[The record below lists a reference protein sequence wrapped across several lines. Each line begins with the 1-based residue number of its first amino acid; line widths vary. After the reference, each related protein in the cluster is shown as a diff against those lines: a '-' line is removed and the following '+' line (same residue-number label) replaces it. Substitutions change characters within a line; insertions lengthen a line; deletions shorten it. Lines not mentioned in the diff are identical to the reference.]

1 MCIGK
6 ILMSVSTFLN
16 RWLKRLYKLLAI
28 LLVAFAVSISL
39 LRLFLPY
46 AHNYRQTVEDYL
58 NNSYNSN
65 ISIGSLSMGWGQLG
79 PTLFT
84 QQVELLSNDNST
96 VYLDSL
102 AVELDFW
109 RSMRSGKL
117 VTQNFVISGAELVFE
132 QAALANSAAE
142 ISANEADNKDLITSL
157 SSILLEQISRFSIR
171 DSHVLYHTLA
181 GVRAFTINEMFWEN
195 ENDQHRANGT
205 IIVDGLSSNNLK
217 VLLDFRGPRF
227 DQLSGQ
233 AYLEANDI
241 DITPWL
247 GKLLAIKDANTHSAI
262 NFSAWLK
269 LNTGKPEFIQLAL
282 GDNEITWQHQGKAQK
297 FEIIGGD
304 IQINTFDKSAFN
316 IATSPLTV
324 KRNGTETNKI
334 SLMAK
339 VNGTHIDGYIN
350 AIELASFAGISPLL
364 VENVGLDK
372 LLLDLNAVGRFE
384 DIHFRSTADNFAIT
398 AAFSDVDSHFSQGI
412 PGIDNVSGELVYANN
427 QLQISLSA
435 VDGALDFDKHF
446 KYPIPYTRLTS
457 LINAKFSAD
466 DWTFSVENIVF
477 NSPQLSLNADV
488 KINRFKDQ
496 AITMSLLASA
506 SKGNAEFAE
515 YFYPHLLMG
524 EDLVNYLNGA
534 IVDGKVKQAL
544 VLFNGPLNSFP
555 FNHREGVFVVDAEL
569 SESTF
574 KFDPQWPAI
583 ENFAANLNFTNNSM
597 LITGREGILSSI
609 DITGVQAA
617 IAELTGS
624 QVLTVDADI
633 TQTEPELVRQLM
645 AASPMQKTIAVALE
659 QVVVSGAINGHF
671 SLTLPLNNPAAV
683 MAKGYV
689 EFKNNH
695 VALQAPRMDFS
706 QVNGRLDYHNDLITV
721 SGIEL
726 DWRGMPLT
734 MNVTAEQKPDLYNV
748 SIETLGQWQTS
759 QWQRQLPDELVKY
772 ADGKIDWQ
780 GTLSLNISDDNFNY
794 DYQVHTRLDEVN
806 LALPAPFSK
815 RIGEQVAVKIHAF
828 GNKLNS
834 TINADMGDE
843 LGFYALL
850 DHQQTRFSL
859 AHLVLGKQTLGSPIS
874 GFHITA
880 DLAQANYQQWQPLVL
895 DILAAVESTPDNLN
909 PSAVSSDIKLH
920 EQSLLSAP
928 DKIQGQIGKLMVYEK
943 NFQQVNFDFTPE
955 LDGWLLNINAK
966 ELKGS
971 AKFYPDWHQQGIDI
985 NADFVHLTRAKNELV
1000 PAESIEASIDNTLV
1014 NSTLVDSTSVDSTL
1028 VDKTVTGENLIAE
1041 AEVTEGKKSG
1051 STVSVK
1057 LAPTQAVEP
1066 AVGEVKQTQQTNTA
1080 TESELINS
1088 VEQPILP
1095 PIDTVSNAEF
1105 FANVPP
1111 LKVTCA
1117 SCQYDNYN
1125 FGEVSFTLERADEN
1139 TLLLKNFITKRG
1151 NNALAFNAQWQQ
1163 DNEGSNTRVT
1173 GTLATDDVAGEIAQ
1187 LGYVSIIKDSAVEMQ
1202 YDLDWQGGPH
1212 DFAIATLNG
1221 ELSTT
1226 FDDGYLAD
1234 IDDKSVR
1241 ILSLL
1246 SLQSLVR
1253 KLSFDFRD
1261 IFSDGMFYKELKGS
1275 FMVKDGVA
1283 YTDNVQM
1290 NGTAGDLTIVGNTNL
1305 NNGNLDYRMSYKPN
1319 LTSSLP
1325 VLAWIAT
1332 LNPVT
1337 FLAGM
1342 ALDEVITSTVIAEIN
1357 FEVTGNLDDPQFK
1370 QVSRKNQ
1377 NISVGRSSPPKIVEN
1392 ISEDAAKIK
1401 ASEQPEK
1408 QPF

>member
-1 MCIGK
+1 
-6 ILMSVSTFLN
+6 MSVSTVLN

-46 AHNYRQTVEDYL
+46 AHNYRQAVEDYL
-58 NNSYNSN
+58 NNSYKSN

-79 PTLFT
+79 PTLIT
-84 QQVELLSNDNST
+84 QQVELLSNDKSKI
-96 VYLDSL
+96 YLDSL

-132 QAALANSAAE
+132 QAALANSAVE
-142 ISANEADNKDLITSL
+142 ISTNEADNKDLITSL

-171 DSHVLYHTLA
+171 DSHVLYHTLS
-181 GVRAFTINEMFWEN
+181 GVRAFTINELFWVN
-195 ENDQHRANGT
+195 ENNQHRANGT

-217 VLLDFRGPRF
+217 VLLDFQGPRF

-247 GKLLAIKDANTHSAI
+247 GTLLAIKDANTHSAI

-269 LNTGKPEFIQLAL
+269 LNTGKPEFIQVAL

-304 IQINTFDKSAFN
+304 FQIKILDELVFN
-316 IATSPLTV
+316 LASSPLTV
-324 KRNGTETNKI
+324 KRNGRETNKI

-339 VNGTHIDGYIN
+339 VNGTNINGYIN
-350 AIELASFAGISPLL
+350 AIELASFAGVSPLL
-364 VENVGLDK
+364 VDDVGLEK
-372 LLLDLNAVGRFE
+372 LLLDLDPEGRVE
-384 DIHFRSTADNFAIT
+384 EIHFRSTADNFAIT

-466 DWTFSVENIVF
+466 DWQFSVENIEF
-477 NSPQLSLNADV
+477 NSPQLSLSADV
-488 KINRFKDQ
+488 KIKSVKDQ

-506 SKGNAEFAE
+506 SQDNTEFAE

-524 EDLVNYLNGA
+524 EGLVNYLNGA
-534 IVDGKVKQAL
+534 IVNGKIKQAL
-544 VLFNGPLNSFP
+544 VLFNGPLKSFP

-569 SESTF
+569 SQSTF

-597 LITGREGILSSI
+597 LITGREGTLSGI
-609 DITGVQAA
+609 DVNGVQAA

-624 QVLTVDADI
+624 QVLTVDADF
-633 TQTEPELVRQLM
+633 TQTEPQLVQQLM
-645 AASPMQKTIAVALE
+645 AASPMQETIGVTLE
-659 QVVVSGAINGHF
+659 QVVVSAPINGDF

-683 MAKGYV
+683 IAKGYV

-695 VALQAPRMDFS
+695 LALQAPRMDFS
-706 QVNGRLDYHNDLITV
+706 QVNGRLDYYNDRITV
-721 SGIEL
+721 SGLEL

-734 MNVTAEQKPDLYNV
+734 INVTAEQKPEHYKV
-748 SIETLGQWQTS
+748 SIETLGQWKTS

-780 GTLSLNISDDNFNY
+780 GMLALNISDDKFNY
-794 DYQVHTRLDEVN
+794 DYQINSSLDEVN

-874 GFHITA
+874 GFHISA

-895 DILAAVESTPDNLN
+895 DILAAVEPTPDKIN
-909 PSAVSSDIKLH
+909 PSAVSSDIQTH

-928 DKIQGQIGKLMVYEK
+928 DKIQAQVGNLMVYDK

-966 ELKGS
+966 ALKGS

-985 NADFVHLTRAKNELV
+985 NADFVHLTSAKNELV
-1000 PAESIEASIDNTLV
+1000 PAESLEGFVDNTLV
-1014 NSTLVDSTSVDSTL
+1014 NNTSVD
-1028 VDKTVTGENLIAE
+1028 KTMTDENLIDE
-1041 AEVTEGKKSG
+1041 AEVTEETKSG
-1051 STVSVK
+1051 STTSVK
-1057 LAPTQAVEP
+1057 LAPTHEVEP
-1066 AVGEVKQTQQTNTA
+1066 AVGEVKPIQQSNTV
-1080 TESELINS
+1080 TESEPINS
-1088 VEQPILP
+1088 VEQPISS
-1095 PIDTVSNAEF
+1095 PIDTERNAEL

-1117 SCQYDNYN
+1117 SCQYDNYD
-1125 FGEVSFTLERADEN
+1125 FGEVSFTLERADED
-1139 TLLLKNFITKRG
+1139 TLLLKNFSSKR
-1151 NNALAFNAQWQQ
+1151 NNNTLAFNAQWQQ

-1187 LGYVSIIKDSAVEMQ
+1187 LGYVSIIKDSGVEMK
-1202 YDLDWQGGPH
+1202 YNLDWQGGPH
-1212 DFAIATLNG
+1212 DFATETLNG

-1234 IDDKSVR
+1234 VDDKGVR

-1261 IFSDGMFYKELKGS
+1261 IFSDGMFYSELKGH

-1283 YTDNVQM
+1283 YTDNIQM

-1305 NNGNLDYRMSYKPN
+1305 NNGNLDYRMTYKPN

-1342 ALDEVITSTVIAEIN
+1342 ALDEVITSTVITEIN

-1392 ISEDAAKIK
+1392 ISEDASKIK
-1401 ASEQPEK
+1401 ASEQPEE
-1408 QPF
+1408 QPL

>member
-1 MCIGK
+1 
-6 ILMSVSTFLN
+6 MSVSKFLN

-28 LLVAFAVSISL
+28 LLVVFAVSISL

-46 AHNYRQTVEDYL
+46 AHNYREAVEDYL

-79 PTLFT
+79 PTLIT
-84 QQVELLSNDNST
+84 QQVELFSNDNSKI
-96 VYLDSL
+96 YLDSL

-109 RSMRSGKL
+109 RSMRSGQL
-117 VTQNFVISGAELVFE
+117 LTQDFVISGAELVFE
-132 QAALANSAAE
+132 QAALANSAVE
-142 ISANEADNKDLITSL
+142 ISTNEADNQDLITSL

-171 DSHVLYHTLA
+171 DSHVLYHSLG
-181 GVRAFTINEMFWEN
+181 GVRAFTINEMFWAN
-195 ENDQHRANGT
+195 ENNQHRANGT

-217 VLLDFRGPRF
+217 VLLDFQGSRF
-227 DQLSGQ
+227 DQLSGK

-282 GDNEITWQHQGKAQK
+282 GDNEITWQHLGKAQK

-304 IQINTFDKSAFN
+304 IQIKTLDESAFN
-316 IATSPLTV
+316 LATSPLTV

-334 SLMAK
+334 SLMAQ
-339 VNGTHIDGYIN
+339 VNGTHINGYIN
-350 AIELASFAGISPLL
+350 AIELASFSGVSPLL
-364 VENVGLDK
+364 VDDVGLEK
-372 LLLDLNAVGRFE
+372 LLLDLDAVGRVE
-384 DIHFRSTADNFAIT
+384 DIHFRSIADNIAIT
-398 AAFSDVDSHFSQGI
+398 AAFSDVGSHFSQGI

-466 DWTFSVENIVF
+466 DWQFSVENIVF

-488 KINRFKDQ
+488 KINSVKDQ
-496 AITMSLLASA
+496 AMTMSLLASA

-515 YFYPHLLMG
+515 YFYPRLLMG
-524 EDLVNYLNGA
+524 EGLVNYLNSA
-534 IVDGKVKQAL
+534 IVDGKIKQAV

-569 SESTF
+569 SQSTF
-574 KFDPQWPAI
+574 KFDPKWPAI

-597 LITGREGILSSI
+597 LITGREGTLSGI
-609 DITGVQAA
+609 DVTGVQAA

-624 QVLTVDADI
+624 QVLTVNADI
-633 TQTEPELVRQLM
+633 TQTEPQLVQQLM
-645 AASPMQKTIAVALE
+645 AASPMQKTIGVTLE
-659 QVVVSGAINGHF
+659 QVVVSAPINGDF

-689 EFKNNH
+689 EFKNND

-706 QVNGRLDYHNDLITV
+706 QVNGRLYYHNDRITV
-721 SGIEL
+721 SGINL

-734 MNVTAEQKPDLYNV
+734 INVTAEQKPEYYKV
-748 SIETLGQWQTS
+748 SIETLAQWQTS
-759 QWQRQLPDELVKY
+759 QWQRQLPDELLKY

-780 GTLSLNISDDNFNY
+780 GMLALNISDDKFNY
-794 DYQVHTRLDEVN
+794 DYQIHSTLDEVD
-806 LALPAPFSK
+806 LALPVPFSK

-828 GNKLNS
+828 GNKFNS
-834 TINADMGDE
+834 NINADMGDE

-874 GFHITA
+874 GFHISA

-895 DILAAVESTPDNLN
+895 DILAAVESTPDKLN
-909 PSAVSSDIKLH
+909 PSAVSSDIKTH

-928 DKIQGQIGKLMVYEK
+928 DKIQAQVGNLMVYDK
-943 NFQQVNFDFTPE
+943 NFQQVNFDFIPE

-1000 PAESIEASIDNTLV
+1000 PAESIEASVDNTLV
-1014 NSTLVDSTSVDSTL
+1014 NSTS
-1028 VDKTVTGENLIAE
+1028 VDKTVTDENLIDE
-1041 AEVTEGKKSG
+1041 AQITEDIKSG

-1057 LAPTQAVEP
+1057 LAPTNEVEL
-1066 AVGEVKQTQQTNTA
+1066 AVGELKQTQQSNMA
-1080 TESELINS
+1080 TESQPINS
-1088 VEQPILP
+1088 IEQPISPL
-1095 PIDTVSNAEF
+1095 IDTVSNAEI

-1117 SCQYDNYN
+1117 SCQYDNYD
-1125 FGEVSFTLERADEN
+1125 FGEVSFTLERADES
-1139 TLLLKNFITKRG
+1139 TLLLKNFTTKRG
-1151 NNALAFNAQWQQ
+1151 NNVLAFNAQWQQ

-1173 GTLATDDVAGEIAQ
+1173 GTLATDNVADEIAQ
-1187 LGYVSIIKDSAVEMQ
+1187 LGYVSIIKDSGVEMQ
-1202 YDLDWQGGPH
+1202 YELDWQGGPH
-1212 DFAIATLNG
+1212 DFATATLNG

-1234 IDDKSVR
+1234 VDDKGVR

-1261 IFSDGMFYKELKGS
+1261 IFSDGMFYSELKGS

-1290 NGTAGDLTIVGNTNL
+1290 NGTAGDLTIVGNTNF

-1392 ISEDAAKIK
+1392 ISADAAKIK

-1408 QPF
+1408 QPL

>member
-1 MCIGK
+1 
-6 ILMSVSTFLN
+6 MSVSTVLN

-46 AHNYRQTVEDYL
+46 AHNYRQAVEDYL

-65 ISIGSLSMGWGQLG
+65 ISIGSLSMGWGKLG
-79 PTLFT
+79 PTLIT
-84 QQVELLSNDNST
+84 QQVELLSNDKSKI
-96 VYLDSL
+96 YLDSL

-142 ISANEADNKDLITSL
+142 ISTNEADNKDLITSL

-171 DSHVLYHTLA
+171 DSHVLYHTLG
-181 GVRAFTINEMFWEN
+181 GVRAFTINEMFWAN
-195 ENDQHRANGT
+195 ENNKHRANGT

-217 VLLDFRGPRF
+217 VLLDFQGPRF

-247 GKLLAIKDANTHSAI
+247 GTLLAIKDANTHSAI

-282 GDNEITWQHQGKAQK
+282 GDNEITWQHQGKDQK

-304 IQINTFDKSAFN
+304 IQINTLGESVFN
-316 IATSPLTV
+316 LVSSPLTV
-324 KRNGTETNKI
+324 KRNGRETNKI

-339 VNGTHIDGYIN
+339 VNGTHINGYIN
-350 AIELASFAGISPLL
+350 AIELASFAGVSPLL
-364 VENVGLDK
+364 VDDVGLEK
-372 LLLDLNAVGRFE
+372 LLLDLDAVGRVE

-457 LINAKFSAD
+457 LINAEFSAD
-466 DWTFSVENIVF
+466 NWQFSVENIVF
-477 NSPQLSLNADV
+477 NSPQLNLSADV
-488 KINRFKDQ
+488 KINSVKEQ

-524 EDLVNYLNGA
+524 EGLVNYLNGA

-555 FNHREGVFVVDAEL
+555 FNHHEGVFVVDAEL

-597 LITGREGILSSI
+597 LITGRKGTLSGI
-609 DITGVQAA
+609 DVTGVQAT
-617 IAELTGS
+617 ITELTGS
-624 QVLTVDADI
+624 QVLTVDADF
-633 TQTEPELVRQLM
+633 TQTEPQLVRQLM
-645 AASPMQKTIAVALE
+645 AASPMQKTVGVTLE
-659 QVVVSGAINGHF
+659 QVVVSAPINGDF

-683 MAKGYV
+683 MVEGYV

-695 VALQAPRMDFS
+695 LALQAPRMDFS
-706 QVNGRLDYHNDLITV
+706 QVNGRLDYHNDRITV

-734 MNVTAEQKPDLYNV
+734 INVTAEQKPDFYNV

-780 GTLSLNISDDNFNY
+780 GMLALNISDDKFNY
-794 DYQVHTRLDEVN
+794 DYQIHSSLDEVN

-850 DHQQTRFSL
+850 DHQQMRFSL
-859 AHLVLGKQTLGSPIS
+859 AHLVLGKQTLRSPIS
-874 GFHITA
+874 GFHIAA

-895 DILAAVESTPDNLN
+895 DILAAVESTPDKLN
-909 PSAVSSDIKLH
+909 PPAVPSNIKTKQ
-920 EQSLLSAP
+920 QSLLSAP
-928 DKIQGQIGKLMVYEK
+928 DKIQAQVDNLMVYDK
-943 NFQQVNFDFTPE
+943 NFQQVNFDFIPE
-955 LDGWLLNINAK
+955 SDGWLLNINAK

-971 AKFYPDWHQQGIDI
+971 AKFYPDLHQQGIDI
-985 NADFVHLTRAKNELV
+985 NADFVHFTSAKNELV
-1000 PAESIEASIDNTLV
+1000 PAESIEAFVDN
-1014 NSTLVDSTSVDSTL
+1014 TLVDSTSVD
-1028 VDKTVTGENLIAE
+1028 KTVTDENLIDE
-1041 AEVTEGKKSG
+1041 AELTEEKKSG
-1051 STVSVK
+1051 STASVK
-1057 LAPTQAVEP
+1057 LVPTHEVEP
-1066 AVGEVKQTQQTNTA
+1066 AVGEVKQAQQSNIATQ
-1080 TESELINS
+1080 SEPINS
-1088 VEQPILP
+1088 VEQQILP
-1095 PIDTVSNAEF
+1095 PIDTVTNAAI

-1117 SCQYDNYN
+1117 SCQYDNYD
-1125 FGEVSFTLERADEN
+1125 FGEVNFTLERADKN
-1139 TLLLKNFITKRG
+1139 TLLLKNFTTKRG
-1151 NNALAFNAQWQQ
+1151 NNTLAFNAQWQQ
-1163 DNEGSNTRVT
+1163 DIEGSNTRVT
-1173 GTLATDDVAGEIAQ
+1173 GTLATENVASEIAQ
-1187 LGYVSIIKDSAVEMQ
+1187 LGYVSIIKDSGVEMK

-1212 DFAIATLNG
+1212 DFATETLNG

-1234 IDDKSVR
+1234 VDDKGVR

-1261 IFSDGMFYKELKGS
+1261 IFSDGMFYSELKGS
-1275 FMVKDGVA
+1275 FMVKGGVA

-1305 NNGNLDYRMSYKPN
+1305 NNGDLDYRMSYKPN

-1392 ISEDAAKIK
+1392 ISADAAKIK

-1408 QPF
+1408 

>member
-1 MCIGK
+1 
-6 ILMSVSTFLN
+6 MSVSTVVN

-65 ISIGSLSMGWGQLG
+65 ISIGSLSMGWGKLG
-79 PTLFT
+79 PTLIT
-84 QQVELLSNDNST
+84 QQVELLSNDNSKI
-96 VYLDSL
+96 YLDSL

-132 QAALANSAAE
+132 QAVLANSAE
-142 ISANEADNKDLITSL
+142 EVSSNEADNKALITSL

-171 DSHVLYHTLA
+171 DSHVLYHTLG
-181 GVRAFTINEMFWEN
+181 GVRAFTINEMFWAN
-195 ENDQHRANGT
+195 ENNQHRANGT

-217 VLLDFRGPRF
+217 VLLDFQGPRF
-227 DQLSGQ
+227 DQLTGK

-247 GKLLAIKDANTHSAI
+247 GRFLAIKDANTHSAI

-282 GDNEITWQHQGKAQK
+282 GDNEITWQHQGKDQK

-304 IQINTFDKSAFN
+304 IQIKTLDESVFN
-316 IATSPLTV
+316 LATSPLTV

-334 SLMAK
+334 SLIAK
-339 VNGTHIDGYIN
+339 VNGTNINGYIN

-364 VENVGLDK
+364 IDDVGLEK
-372 LLLDLNAVGRFE
+372 LLLDLDAVGRVE

-398 AAFSDVDSHFSQGI
+398 AAFNNVGSHFSQGI

-435 VDGALDFDKHF
+435 VDGTLDFDKHF

-466 DWTFSVENIVF
+466 DWQFSVEDIVF
-477 NSPQLSLNADV
+477 NSPQLSLSADV
-488 KINRFKDQ
+488 KITRFKDQ

-506 SKGNAEFAE
+506 SEGNAEFAE

-569 SESTF
+569 SESTL

-597 LITGREGILSSI
+597 LITGREGILSGI
-609 DITGVQAA
+609 DVTGVQAA

-624 QVLTVDADI
+624 QVLTVDANI
-633 TQTEPELVRQLM
+633 TQTEPELVRQLI
-645 AASPMQKTIAVALE
+645 AASPMQKTIGVALE
-659 QVVVSGAINGHF
+659 QVVVSAPINGHF
-671 SLTLPLNNPAAV
+671 SLTLPLNNPTAV
-683 MAKGYV
+683 IAKGYV

-721 SGIEL
+721 SGMEL

-734 MNVTAEQKPDLYNV
+734 MNVTAEQKPDFYNA
-748 SIETLGQWQTS
+748 SIKTLGQWQTS

-780 GTLSLNISDDNFNY
+780 GTLALNISDDNFNY
-794 DYQVHTRLDEVN
+794 DYQIHTSLDKVN

-815 RIGEQVAVKIHAF
+815 PIGEQVAVKIHAF

-850 DHQQTRFSL
+850 DHEKTRFSL

-874 GFHITA
+874 GFHITTN
-880 DLAQANYQQWQPLVL
+880 LAQANYQQWQPLVL

-909 PSAVSSDIKLH
+909 PSAVSSNIKIH
-920 EQSLLSAP
+920 KQSLLSAP
-928 DKIQGQIGKLMVYEK
+928 DKIQGQVGNLMVYEK

-985 NADFVHLTRAKNELV
+985 NADFVHLTSAKNELV
-1000 PAESIEASIDNTLV
+1000 SAESIEVSIDNTLIG
-1014 NSTLVDSTSVDSTL
+1014 SIS
-1028 VDKTVTGENLIAE
+1028 VDKTVTDENLIDE

-1051 STVSVK
+1051 STASVK
-1057 LAPTQAVEP
+1057 LAPTHEVEP
-1066 AVGEVKQTQQTNTA
+1066 AVGEVKQTQQSNTA

-1095 PIDTVSNAEF
+1095 AIDTLNNVEV

-1117 SCQYDNYN
+1117 SCQYNNYN
-1125 FGEVSFTLERADEN
+1125 FGEVSFTLDRGDEN
-1139 TLLLKNFITKRG
+1139 TLLLKDFTSKRG
-1151 NNALAFNAQWQQ
+1151 NNTVAFNAQWQQ
-1163 DNEGSNTRVT
+1163 VNEGSNTRVA
-1173 GTLATDDVAGEIAQ
+1173 GTLVTDNVAGEIAQ
-1187 LGYVSIIKDSAVEMQ
+1187 LGYVSIIKDSGVEIK
-1202 YDLDWQGGPH
+1202 YDLNWQGGPH
-1212 DFAIATLNG
+1212 DFITATLNG

-1234 IDDKSVR
+1234 VDDKSVR
-1241 ILSLL
+1241 ILSFL

-1261 IFSDGMFYKELKGS
+1261 IFSKGMFYSELKGS

-1305 NNGNLDYRMSYKPN
+1305 NNGDIDYRMSYKPN

-1392 ISEDAAKIK
+1392 VSEETAKIK
-1401 ASEQPEK
+1401 VSEQPEK
-1408 QPF
+1408 QTF

>member
-1 MCIGK
+1 
-6 ILMSVSTFLN
+6 MSVSTFLN

-46 AHNYRQTVEDYL
+46 AHNYRQAVEDYL

-79 PTLFT
+79 PTLIT
-84 QQVELLSNDNST
+84 QQVELLSNDNSKI
-96 VYLDSL
+96 YLDSL
-102 AVELDFW
+102 ALELDFW

-117 VTQNFVISGAELVFE
+117 VTQDFVISGAELVFE

-142 ISANEADNKDLITSL
+142 ISSNEADNKDLITSL

-171 DSHVLYHTLA
+171 DSHVLYHSLA
-181 GVRAFTINEMFWEN
+181 GVRAFTINELFWVN
-195 ENDQHRANGT
+195 ENNQHRANGT

-217 VLLDFRGPRF
+217 VLLDFQGPRF

-247 GKLLAIKDANTHSAI
+247 GTLLAIKDANTHSAI

-282 GDNEITWQHQGKAQK
+282 GDNEITWQHQGKDQK

-304 IQINTFDKSAFN
+304 IQIKTLDESVFN
-316 IATSPLTV
+316 LASSPLTV

-339 VNGTHIDGYIN
+339 VNGTHINGYIN
-350 AIELASFAGISPLL
+350 AIELASFAGVSPLL
-364 VENVGLDK
+364 IDDVGLEK
-372 LLLDLNAVGRFE
+372 LLLDLDAVGRVE

-435 VDGALDFDKHF
+435 VDGALNFDKHF

-466 DWTFSVENIVF
+466 DWQFSVENIEF
-477 NSPQLSLNADV
+477 NSPQLSLSADV
-488 KINRFKDQ
+488 KINSFKDQ

-506 SKGNAEFAE
+506 SQGNTEFAE

-524 EDLVNYLNGA
+524 EGLVNYLNSA
-534 IVDGKVKQAL
+534 IVNGKIKQAL

-555 FNHREGVFVVDAEL
+555 FNHHEGVFVVDAEL
-569 SESTF
+569 SQSTF

-583 ENFAANLNFTNNSM
+583 ENFAANLNFSNNSM
-597 LITGREGILSSI
+597 LITGREGTLSGI
-609 DITGVQAA
+609 DVTGVQAA

-624 QVLTVDADI
+624 QVLTVDADF
-633 TQTEPELVRQLM
+633 TQTEPQLVQQLM
-645 AASPMQKTIAVALE
+645 AASPMQKTIGVTLE
-659 QVVVSGAINGHF
+659 QVVVSAPINGDF

-683 MAKGYV
+683 VAKGYV

-695 VALQAPRMDFS
+695 LALQAPRMDFS
-706 QVNGRLDYHNDLITV
+706 QVNGRLDYYNDRITV

-734 MNVTAEQKPDLYNV
+734 INVTAEQKPEQYKV

-772 ADGKIDWQ
+772 ANGKIDWQ
-780 GTLSLNISDDNFNY
+780 GMLTLNISGDEFNY
-794 DYQVHTRLDEVN
+794 DYQIDSSLDEVN
-806 LALPAPFSK
+806 LALPTPFSK
-815 RIGEQVAVKIHAF
+815 SIGEQVRVKIHAF

-859 AHLVLGKQTLGSPIS
+859 AHLVLGKQTLRSPIS

-880 DLAQANYQQWQPLVL
+880 DVTQANYQQWQPLVL
-895 DILAAVESTPDNLN
+895 DILAAVEPTPDKLD
-909 PSAVSSDIKLH
+909 PSAVSSDIKTK

-928 DKIQGQIGKLMVYEK
+928 DKIQAQVGNLMVYDK

-966 ELKGS
+966 ALKGS

-985 NADFVHLTRAKNELV
+985 NADFVHFTSAKNDLV
-1000 PAESIEASIDNTLV
+1000 PTKSIEVFVNNT
-1014 NSTLVDSTSVDSTL
+1014 S
-1028 VDKTVTGENLIAE
+1028 VDKTVIDENLID
-1041 AEVTEGKKSG
+1041 EVAVTQAIESS
-1051 STVSVK
+1051 STTSVK
-1057 LAPTQAVEP
+1057 LVQTGEVEP
-1066 AVGEVKQTQQTNTA
+1066 AVGEVKQAQQSNTV
-1080 TESELINS
+1080 TKSEPIHS
-1088 VEQPILP
+1088 VEQQILQ
-1095 PIDTVSNAEF
+1095 PIDTVSNAAL

-1117 SCQYDNYN
+1117 SCQYDNYD
-1125 FGEVSFTLERADEN
+1125 FGEVSFTLERANEN
-1139 TLLLKNFITKRG
+1139 TLLLKNFTSKRG

-1187 LGYVSIIKDSAVEMQ
+1187 LGYVSIIKDSGVEMK
-1202 YDLDWQGGPH
+1202 YELDWQGGPH
-1212 DFAIATLNG
+1212 DFATETLNG

-1234 IDDKSVR
+1234 VDDKGVR

-1261 IFSDGMFYKELKGS
+1261 IFSDGMFYSELKGH

-1283 YTDNVQM
+1283 YTNNVQM

-1377 NISVGRSSPPKIVEN
+1377 NISVGRSSPPKIVED
-1392 ISEDAAKIK
+1392 ISEDATKIK

-1408 QPF
+1408 QPL

>member
-1 MCIGK
+1 M
-6 ILMSVSTFLN
+6 
-16 RWLKRLYKLLAI
+16 
-28 LLVAFAVSISL
+28 SISL

-46 AHNYRQTVEDYL
+46 AHNYRQAVEDYL
-58 NNSYNSN
+58 NNSYKSN

-79 PTLFT
+79 PTLIT
-84 QQVELLSNDNST
+84 QQVELLSNDKSKI
-96 VYLDSL
+96 YLDSL

-142 ISANEADNKDLITSL
+142 ISTNEADNKDLITSL

-171 DSHVLYHTLA
+171 DSHVLYHTLS
-181 GVRAFTINEMFWEN
+181 GVRAFTINELFWVN
-195 ENDQHRANGT
+195 ENNQHRANGT

-217 VLLDFRGPRF
+217 VLLDFQGPRF

-269 LNTGKPEFIQLAL
+269 LNTGKPEFIQVAL

-304 IQINTFDKSAFN
+304 FQIKILDELVFN
-316 IATSPLTV
+316 LASSPLTV
-324 KRNGTETNKI
+324 KRNGRETNKI

-339 VNGTHIDGYIN
+339 VNGTHINGYIN
-350 AIELASFAGISPLL
+350 AIELASFAGVSPLL
-364 VENVGLDK
+364 VDDVGLEK
-372 LLLDLNAVGRFE
+372 LLLDLDPEGRVE
-384 DIHFRSTADNFAIT
+384 EIHFRSTADNFAIT

-466 DWTFSVENIVF
+466 DWQFSVENIEF
-477 NSPQLSLNADV
+477 NSPQLSLSADV
-488 KINRFKDQ
+488 KIKSVKDQ

-506 SKGNAEFAE
+506 SQDNTEFAE

-524 EDLVNYLNGA
+524 EGLVNYLNGA
-534 IVDGKVKQAL
+534 IVDGEIKQAL
-544 VLFNGPLNSFP
+544 VLFNGPLNNFP

-569 SESTF
+569 SQSTF

-597 LITGREGILSSI
+597 LITGREGTLSGI
-609 DITGVQAA
+609 DVNGVQAA

-624 QVLTVDADI
+624 QVLTVDADF
-633 TQTEPELVRQLM
+633 TQTEPQLVQQLM
-645 AASPMQKTIAVALE
+645 ATSPMQETIGVTLE
-659 QVVVSGAINGHF
+659 QVVISAPINGDF

-683 MAKGYV
+683 IAKGYV

-695 VALQAPRMDFS
+695 LALQAPRMDFS
-706 QVNGRLDYHNDLITV
+706 QVNGRLDYYNDRITV
-721 SGIEL
+721 SGVEL

-734 MNVTAEQKPDLYNV
+734 INVTAEQKPEHYKV
-748 SIETLGQWQTS
+748 SIETLGQWKTS

-780 GTLSLNISDDNFNY
+780 GMLALNISDDKFNY
-794 DYQVHTRLDEVN
+794 DYQIHSSLDEVD

-859 AHLVLGKQTLGSPIS
+859 AHLVLGKQTLRSPIS
-874 GFHITA
+874 GFHISA

-895 DILAAVESTPDNLN
+895 DILAAVESTPDKLD
-909 PSAVSSDIKLH
+909 PSAVSSDIKTH

-928 DKIQGQIGKLMVYEK
+928 DKIQGQVGNLMVYDK

-955 LDGWLLNINAK
+955 LDGWLLNINANA
-966 ELKGS
+966 LKGS

-985 NADFVHLTRAKNELV
+985 NADFVHFTSAKNELV
-1000 PAESIEASIDNTLV
+1000 PAESLEGFVDNTLV
-1014 NSTLVDSTSVDSTL
+1014 NNTS
-1028 VDKTVTGENLIAE
+1028 VDKTVTDENLIDE
-1041 AEVTEGKKSG
+1041 AELTEETKSG
-1051 STVSVK
+1051 NAASVK
-1057 LAPTQAVEP
+1057 LAPTHEVEP
-1066 AVGEVKQTQQTNTA
+1066 AVGEVKPIQQSNTV
-1080 TESELINS
+1080 TESEPINS
-1088 VEQPILP
+1088 VEQPISS
-1095 PIDTVSNAEF
+1095 PIDTVRNAAL

-1117 SCQYDNYN
+1117 SCQYDNYD
-1125 FGEVSFTLERADEN
+1125 FGEVSFTLERADET
-1139 TLLLKNFITKRG
+1139 TLLLKNFSSKR
-1151 NNALAFNAQWQQ
+1151 NNNTLAFYAQWQQ

-1187 LGYVSIIKDSAVEMQ
+1187 LGYVSIIKDSGVEMK
-1202 YDLDWQGGPH
+1202 YNLDWQGGPH
-1212 DFAIATLNG
+1212 DFATATLNG

-1234 IDDKSVR
+1234 VDDKGVR

-1261 IFSDGMFYKELKGS
+1261 IFSDGMFYSELKGH

-1283 YTDNVQM
+1283 YTDNIQM

-1392 ISEDAAKIK
+1392 ILEDATKIK
-1401 ASEQPEK
+1401 ASEQPEE
-1408 QPF
+1408 QPL

>member
-1 MCIGK
+1 
-6 ILMSVSTFLN
+6 MSVSTVLN

-79 PTLFT
+79 PTLIT
-84 QQVELLSNDNST
+84 QQVELLSNNKSK
-96 VYLDSL
+96 VYFESL

-117 VTQNFVISGAELVFE
+117 VTQDFVISGAELVFE

-181 GVRAFTINEMFWEN
+181 GVRAFTINEMFWTN
-195 ENDQHRANGT
+195 ENNQHRANGT

-217 VLLDFRGPRF
+217 VLLDFQGPRF

-247 GKLLAIKDANTHSAI
+247 GRLLAIKDAKTHSAI

-304 IQINTFDKSAFN
+304 IQIKTLDESAFN
-316 IATSPLTV
+316 LVTSPLIV

-334 SLMAK
+334 SLMAE
-339 VNGTHIDGYIN
+339 VNGTHINGYIN
-350 AIELASFAGISPLL
+350 AIELASFAGVSPLL
-364 VENVGLDK
+364 VDDVGLEK
-372 LLLDLNAVGRFE
+372 LLLDLDAVGRVE

-412 PGIDNVSGELVYANN
+412 PGIDNVSGELVYANH

-466 DWTFSVENIVF
+466 DWQFSVENIVF

-506 SKGNAEFAE
+506 SEGNAEFAE

-524 EDLVNYLNGA
+524 EGLVNYLNGA

-555 FNHREGVFVVDAEL
+555 FNHSEGVFVVDAEL

-583 ENFAANLNFTNNSM
+583 ENFAANLNFSNNSM
-597 LITGREGILSSI
+597 LITGREGTLSGI
-609 DITGVQAA
+609 DVTGVQAA

-624 QVLTVDADI
+624 QVLTVDVDI
-633 TQTEPELVRQLM
+633 TQTEPQLVRQLM
-645 AASPMQKTIAVALE
+645 AASPMQKTVGVTLE
-659 QVVVSGAINGHF
+659 QVVVSAPINGHF

-695 VALQAPRMDFS
+695 VALQTPRMDFS
-706 QVNGRLDYHNDLITV
+706 QVNGRLDYQNDLITV

-734 MNVTAEQKPDLYNV
+734 INVSAQQKPDFYNV
-748 SIETLGQWQTS
+748 SIETLGQWQTC

-780 GTLSLNISDDNFNY
+780 GMLALNISDDKFNY
-794 DYQVHTRLDEVN
+794 DYQIHSSLDEVN

-850 DHQQTRFSL
+850 NHQQTRFSL
-859 AHLVLGKQTLGSPIS
+859 AHLVLGKQTLESPIS
-874 GFHITA
+874 GFHISA

-895 DILAAVESTPDNLN
+895 DILAAVESTADKLN
-909 PSAVSSDIKLH
+909 SSAVPSEIKTH

-928 DKIQGQIGKLMVYEK
+928 DKIQGQVGNLMVYDK
-943 NFQQVNFDFTPE
+943 NFQQVNFDFIPE
-955 LDGWLLNINAK
+955 SDGWLLNINAK

-985 NADFVHLTRAKNELV
+985 NADFVHLSSAKNELV
-1000 PAESIEASIDNTLV
+1000 PAQSIEASVDN
-1014 NSTLVDSTSVDSTL
+1014 TLVDSTSVD
-1028 VDKTVTGENLIAE
+1028 KTVTDENLIAE
-1041 AEVTEGKKSG
+1041 AEVTEETKSG
-1051 STVSVK
+1051 STASVK
-1057 LAPTQAVEP
+1057 PAPTHKVEP
-1066 AVGEVKQTQQTNTA
+1066 AVGELKQTQQSNIA

-1088 VEQPILP
+1088 VKQPISP
-1095 PIDTVSNAEF
+1095 PIDTVSNAEI

-1117 SCQYDNYN
+1117 SCQYDNYD
-1125 FGEVSFTLERADEN
+1125 FGEVNFTLERADEN
-1139 TLLLKNFITKRG
+1139 TLLLKNVTTKRG
-1151 NNALAFNAQWQQ
+1151 NNALAFNVQWQQ

-1187 LGYVSIIKDSAVEMQ
+1187 LGYVSIIKDSGVEMK
-1202 YDLDWQGGPH
+1202 YELDWQGGPH
-1212 DFAIATLNG
+1212 DFATASLNG

-1234 IDDKSVR
+1234 VDDKGVR

-1261 IFSDGMFYKELKGS
+1261 IFSDGMFYSELKGS

-1290 NGTAGDLTIVGNTNL
+1290 SGTAGDLTIVGNTNL
-1305 NNGNLDYRMSYKPN
+1305 NNGDLDYRMSYKPN

-1392 ISEDAAKIK
+1392 ISADAAKMK